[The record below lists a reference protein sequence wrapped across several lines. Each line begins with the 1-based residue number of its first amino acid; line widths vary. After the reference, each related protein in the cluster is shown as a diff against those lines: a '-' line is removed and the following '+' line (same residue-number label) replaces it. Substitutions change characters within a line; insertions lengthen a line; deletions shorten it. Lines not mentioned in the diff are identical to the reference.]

1 MSKNNVCIILPCYK
15 VKHKIYDV
23 YKKLINEKIDCL
35 IFVDDNCPEK
45 SVKYLESR
53 IKRNKKTQF
62 IFLKSN
68 LGVGGATLKGFR
80 SAYNQG
86 FDIIVKFDSDGQH
99 KIFDLT
105 KIIKK
110 LKDPKV
116 DFCKGYRNLNL
127 KSSFKRGMP
136 LIRIFGASALTFI
149 SKITTNN
156 FSLKDV
162 TNGLFG
168 MKSGVLKEIN
178 LKNLKMDYFFEQ
190 DLIFRIC
197 LKKIKIHQ
205 INSEVIYSDE
215 TSSLNVL
222 KSILPFLFYHLQNFI
237 QKLIY

>member
-1 MSKNNVCIILPCYK
+1 MSKKKVCIVLPCYR
-15 VKHKIYDV
+15 VKHKIYSV
-23 YKKLINEKIDCL
+23 YKKLIYEKIDCL

-45 SVKYLESR
+45 SVKFLESNIR
-53 IKRNKKTQF
+53 RNKKTQF

-86 FDIIVKFDSDGQH
+86 YDIIIKFDSDDQH
-99 KIFDLT
+99 KIFDLI

-136 LIRIFGASALTFI
+136 LIRIFGANALTFI
-149 SKITTNN
+149 SKFTTNN
-156 FSLKDV
+156 FNLKDV

-168 MKSGVLKEIN
+168 MKSRVLKEIN
-178 LKNLKMDYFFEQ
+178 LKNLKLNYFFEQ
-190 DLIFRIC
+190 DLIFRIS
-197 LKKIKIHQ
+197 LKKI
-205 INSEVIYSDE
+205 
-215 TSSLNVL
+215 
-222 KSILPFLFYHLQNFI
+222 SIL
-237 QKLIY
+237 KLILKLFIMMKQVA

>member
-1 MSKNNVCIILPCYK
+1 MSKKKVCIILPCYR
-15 VKHKIYDV
+15 VKHKIYNV

-35 IFVDDNCPEK
+35 IFVDDDCPEK
-45 SVKYLESR
+45 SVKYLKSR
-53 IKRNKKTQF
+53 IRQNKKTQF

-86 FDIIVKFDSDGQH
+86 FDIIVKFDSDDQH

-110 LKDPKV
+110 LKEPKV

-156 FSLKDV
+156 FNLKDV

-168 MKSGVLKEIN
+168 MKSRVLKEIN
-178 LKNLKMDYFFEQ
+178 LKNLKLNYFFEQ
-190 DLIFRIC
+190 DLIFRIS
-197 LKKIKIHQ
+197 LKKIKVYQ

-215 TSSLNVL
+215 TSSLSVL
-222 KSILPFLFYHLQNFI
+222 KSIIPFLIYHIQNFFY
-237 QKLIY
+237 KN